1 MSARFFSLVD
11 EHVGRNPVA
20 RAVQMANLN
29 RSMRD
34 FKLTLYFLK
43 DGTEQPDNLLA
54 ASQVLAVSIRIRE
67 LQGSTEGVPVMRGA
81 QSAIVD
87 RSRHGFRWR
96 SADAVAIDVAM
107 GEAQKAVAS
116 ATARQ
121 VQDAW
126 LFVRQQEAEACAASA
141 ATSP

>member
-1 MSARFFSLVD
+1 MTRFFSLVD

-20 RAVQMANLN
+20 RAVQMANLQTA
-29 RSMRD
+29 MRK
-34 FKLTLYFLK
+34 FKLTLYYLN
-43 DGTEQPDNLLA
+43 DGTEQADNLLA

-67 LQGSTEGVPVMRGA
+67 LQGSNDGVPVMRGA
-81 QSAIVD
+81 QSAIVQ
-87 RSRHGFRWR
+87 RAQHGFKWR
-96 SADAVAIDVAM
+96 SADAVPIDVAM
-107 GEAQKAVAS
+107 GEAQRAVAS

>member
-1 MSARFFSLVD
+1 MTARFFSLVD

-20 RAVQMANLN
+20 RAVQMAAL
-29 RSMRD
+29 SKAMRA
-34 FKLTLYFLK
+34 FKITLYMLP
-43 DGTEQPDNLLA
+43 DGTEQADNLIS

-67 LQGSTEGVPVMRGA
+67 LQGNTAGVSVMRGA
-81 QSAIVD
+81 HSAILD

-96 SADAVAIDVAM
+96 SLDAVAIDRGM
-107 GEAQKAVAS
+107 EEAQRAVTS

-126 LFVRQQEAEACAASA
+126 LFVRQLEAEACTASD
-141 ATSP
+141 ATSR